1 MITLAQIAAG
11 YGIDY
16 AELSTIIG
24 IGGVDPH
31 GTLNDGQAALIV
43 NLIESSSFFA
53 GAGRH
58 RF

>member
-24 IGGVDPH
+24 IGGVNPH
-31 GTLNDGQAALIV
+31 GALNDGQATLIV
-43 NLIESSSFFA
+43 NLIESSSFFSST
-53 GAGRH
+53 GRH